1 MLWELELRALPMDIP
16 QRVEVDIS
24 GLGLGDSLK
33 VEDLNLPENIQVL
46 TAEDE
51 VIVHVAAPKAVVE
64 EEAEDEE
71 QAGEGAAEEH
81 EASGGHEAE

>member
-1 MLWELELRALPMDIP
+1 MDIP